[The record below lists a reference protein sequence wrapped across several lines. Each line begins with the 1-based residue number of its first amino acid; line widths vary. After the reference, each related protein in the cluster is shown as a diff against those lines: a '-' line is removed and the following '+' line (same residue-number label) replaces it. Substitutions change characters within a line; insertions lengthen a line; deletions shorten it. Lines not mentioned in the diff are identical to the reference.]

1 MKCSKCSKETGTKSY
16 YCKPCKA
23 DYQRNERGANR
34 IDHEYKDKK
43 TVKQSDNYNG
53 WF

>member
-23 DYQRNERGANR
+23 EYQRNERGYNR
-34 IDHEYKDKK
+34 IEHEYKDKK